1 MKKAHSTQFLTSLG
15 LGLSTQRVSRLKEE
29 YLGDVETD
37 INAKRTAVKRV
48 MQSYLAISNLNTI
61 VVFMIAALGIIAT
74 LKSTWLWATCLLTV
88 AFFTAAI
95 PSELSFSSKAF
106 KLYRLVLSGLIV
118 VACFYSFAYEN
129 LNQNPQIFGLYAYLG
144 NSPLL
149 VLGAI
154 ALVTLPAL
162 VVSIYTSTAKWSYIQ
177 QVWYLLATLVIFSSS
192 YWFNQLVLESF
203 LWILIDIALAVSVFV
218 VSGIKRKPA
227 LA

>member
-1 MKKAHSTQFLTSLG
+1 MKKAHSTQFLTLLG

-61 VVFMIAALGIIAT
+61 VVFLIAALGIIAT

-95 PSELSFSSKAF
+95 PSELSFSSRAF
-106 KLYRLVLSGLIV
+106 KVYRLVLGFLVI
-118 VACFYSFAYEN
+118 VACGYSFAFEN
-129 LNQNPQIFGLYAYLG
+129 LNQNPQIFGLNKYLG
-144 NSPLL
+144 TLPLT
-149 VLGAI
+149 VLCAT
-154 ALVTLPAL
+154 ALVALSAL
-162 VVSIYTSTAKWSYIQ
+162 VASIYRSPSRWSYIQ
-177 QVWYLLATLVIFSSS
+177 QAWYLLATLIIFSSS

>member
-1 MKKAHSTQFLTSLG
+1 MNRAHSTQFLTLLG

-29 YLGDVETD
+29 YLGDVDTD

-48 MQSYLAISNLNTI
+48 MRSYLAISNLNSM
-61 VVFMIAALGIIAT
+61 VVFLIAAIGIVAT
-74 LKSTWLWATCLLTV
+74 LKSTWLWATCLLIVT
-88 AFFTAAI
+88 FFTAAI
-95 PSELSFSSKAF
+95 PSELSFYSKAF
-106 KLYRLVLSGLIV
+106 KLYRLVLSVLVI

-129 LNQNPQIFGLYAYLG
+129 LNQYPQILGLYTYLG
-144 NSPLL
+144 NYPLL

-154 ALVTLPAL
+154 ASVTLPAL
-162 VVSIYTSTAKWSYIQ
+162 LVSFYTSTAKWGHVQ

-192 YWFNQLVLESF
+192 YWFNQDAPETF
-203 LWILIDIALAVSVFV
+203 LWMLIDLLLAISVFV